1 MSRQSEL
8 PVRARSPDLLLR
20 SVSICA
26 GESFSASMI
35 ASTAAASMSPQ
46 RVPITIPAR
55 GVRPIE
61 VSTHSP
67 FFTAASEDPLPMWHV
82 TRFTLETG
90 FFRNFAASWTMNLWL
105 VPWKPY
111 LRMPIFL

>member
-1 MSRQSEL
+1 M
-8 PVRARSPDLLLR
+8 P
-20 SVSICA
+20 
-26 GESFSASMI
+26 AS
-35 ASTAAASMSPQ
+35 
-46 RVPITIPAR
+46 

-61 VSTHSP
+61 VSTHWP
-67 FFTAASEDPLPMWHV
+67 FLTAASDEPLPMWQV

-90 FFRNFAASWTMNLWL
+90 FLRNFAASCVMNLWL